1 MSAENNFMVP
11 KEKEEVVDFITE
23 IKNEMDR
30 LKAENETLRHHS
42 VENVRIKKQLAEIV
56 EGIKNAKAH

>member
-1 MSAENNFMVP
+1 MEDNFMVQQKP
-11 KEKEEVVDFITE
+11 QVEPIDFITE

-30 LKAENETLRHHS
+30 LKNEVETLKHFG
-42 VENVRIKKQLAEIV
+42 VENIRIKKQLAEIV